1 MEVSMREI
9 LFPRLIRLRADDE
22 LAHNLAE
29 VTLLARRLFSL
40 DCRRERSP

>member
-1 MEVSMREI
+1 MREV

-22 LAHNLAE
+22 LVHELAE
-29 VTLLARRLFSL
+29 ATLLARRLSL